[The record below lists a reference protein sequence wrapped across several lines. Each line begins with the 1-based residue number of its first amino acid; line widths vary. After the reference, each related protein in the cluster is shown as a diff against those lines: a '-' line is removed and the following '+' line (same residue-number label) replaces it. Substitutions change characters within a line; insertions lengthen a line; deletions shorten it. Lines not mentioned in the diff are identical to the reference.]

1 MGLDVKI
8 WVTLDTRDA
17 LYYTGGMYRLFGLS
31 LPLILLDQVS
41 KYLVLD
47 SGVASIC
54 NAGVAWGSVALPLWA
69 NVALTAVALLLGAL
83 LAWPTLERASVRLVA
98 ALGWVLILTGGVS
111 NLLDKA
117 VRGCVVDFLPL
128 PLVPNFP
135 WYNVA
140 DIYLTLGVVLLIGSE
155 IVYNRKAKSVNS
167 ELLGEKVA
175 KNIEIK

>member
-1 MGLDVKI
+1 
-8 WVTLDTRDA
+8 
-17 LYYTGGMYRLFGLS
+17 MYRLFGLF
-31 LPLILLDQVS
+31 LLLILLDQVA

-47 SGVASIC
+47 SGMASIC
-54 NAGVAWGSVALPLWA
+54 NAGVAWGNVALPLWA

-83 LAWPTLERASVRLVA
+83 LAWPTLSASPMRLVA

-128 PLVPNFP
+128 PWVPAFP
-135 WYNVA
+135 WYNIA
-140 DIYLTLGVVLLIGSE
+140 DMYLTIGVVLLIGSE
-155 IVYNRKAKSVNS
+155 IVYNEKAGSTNS
-167 ELLGEKVA
+167 ELPGEERT